1 MSDGFQFIDIVFFAM
16 IAAFLVLRLRSVLG
30 RRTGSERQRPD
41 IGFGRQTVERPDNVP
56 DNVVELP
63 DRRRTVPEGPADAYT
78 GTPLAAG
85 ISQVRIADPSFSPE
99 PFLQGARGAFEMIV
113 AAYAAGDRATLRP
126 LLANEVM
133 ANFEAAI
140 DAREQA
146 GEKLDTELVSI
157 KSADLAEVVMEGRVA
172 RVTVKFVTEQVN
184 VVRDR
189 DGKVIDG
196 DPTRV
201 AEVTDLW
208 TFARDTGS
216 RDPNWVLVA
225 TRSPETED

>member
-30 RRTGSERQRPD
+30 RRTGTERQRPEA
-41 IGFGRQTVERPDNVP
+41 GFGRPAVDRP

-63 DRRRTVPEGPADAYT
+63 DRRRTVAEGPTDAYT

-85 ISQVRIADPSFSPE
+85 ISRVRMADASFSPE
-99 PFLQGARGAFEMIV
+99 SFLQGARGAFEMIV

-126 LLANEVM
+126 LLANDVM

-146 GEKLDTELVSI
+146 GEKLETELVSI
-157 KSADLAEVVMEGRVA
+157 KSADLDEVAMEGRTA
-172 RVTVKFVTEQVN
+172 RVTVKLVSEQVN
-184 VVRDR
+184 VVRDK
-189 DGKVIDG
+189 DGKVVDG
-196 DPTRV
+196 DPVRV

>member
-30 RRTGSERQRPD
+30 RRTGTERQRPEP
-41 IGFGRQTVERPDNVP
+41 GVGRPTVDRP

-85 ISQVRIADPSFSPE
+85 ISQVRIADPSFSPA

-113 AAYAAGDRATLRP
+113 SAYAAGDRATLRP
-126 LLANEVM
+126 LLANDVM

-146 GEKLDTELVSI
+146 GEKLETELVSI
-157 KSADLAEVVMEGRVA
+157 KSADLDEVVMEGRTA
-172 RVTVKFVTEQVN
+172 RVTVKLVSEQVN
-184 VVRDR
+184 VVRDA
-189 DGKVIDG
+189 DGKVVDG
-196 DPTRV
+196 DPTRM

>member
-30 RRTGSERQRPD
+30 RRTGTERQRPEP
-41 IGFGRQTVERPDNVP
+41 GVGRPTVDRP

-63 DRRRTVPEGPADAYT
+63 DRRRTVPEGPTDAYT

-113 AAYAAGDRATLRP
+113 SAYAAGDRATLRP
-126 LLANEVM
+126 LLANDVM

-146 GEKLDTELVSI
+146 GEKLETELVSI
-157 KSADLAEVVMEGRVA
+157 KSADLDEVVMEGRTA
-172 RVTVKFVTEQVN
+172 RVTVKLVSEQVN
-184 VVRDR
+184 VVRDA
-189 DGKVIDG
+189 DGKVVDG